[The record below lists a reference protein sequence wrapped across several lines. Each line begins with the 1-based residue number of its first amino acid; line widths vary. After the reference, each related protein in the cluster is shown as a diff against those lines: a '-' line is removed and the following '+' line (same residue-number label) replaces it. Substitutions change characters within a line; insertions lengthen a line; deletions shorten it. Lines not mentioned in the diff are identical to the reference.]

1 MNTTEPKFY
10 DEPTIVNRE
19 DIGDRDTFL
28 WEVTAAYRYET
39 ATHTSRDLYA
49 AECLALG
56 KVRAKVDRL
65 REQTPI
71 TPETDHDFAEVE

>member
-10 DEPTIVNRE
+10 AEPTIVNTE
-19 DIGDRDTFL
+19 DIGDRDAHL
-28 WEVTAAYRYET
+28 WEVTAAYHHET

-56 KVRAKVDRL
+56 KVRAKVD
-65 REQTPI
+65 PAPA